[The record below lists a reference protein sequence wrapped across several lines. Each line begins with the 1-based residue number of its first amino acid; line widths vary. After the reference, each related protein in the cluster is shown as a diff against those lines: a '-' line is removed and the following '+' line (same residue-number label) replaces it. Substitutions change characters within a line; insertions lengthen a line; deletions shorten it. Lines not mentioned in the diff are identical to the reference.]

1 MEPNVLGLP
10 CSPSSHPGHTY
21 FNLHHVRREIRRLR
35 AAGVD
40 RVCLLSCKL
49 SLDVG
54 TSFGDGH
61 AVRQLLLRTGA
72 LFQTSLRANDFV
84 ARVAEDEFVVVV
96 ADADEPAGQRV
107 ADRLRERAAL
117 LNLESGPPLLHLHID
132 VFAGPPVVKR
142 LCRFLEGNE
151 LPTAHQEARATQPD

>member
-1 MEPNVLGLP
+1 MEPNVLGFP
-10 CSPSSHPGHTY
+10 CSPPHLEHPY
-21 FNLHHVRREIRRLR
+21 FNLHHVKRAIRRLR
-35 AAGVD
+35 SLEVE

-49 SLDVG
+49 GLDIG

-61 AVRQLLLRTGA
+61 AVRQLLLRAGA

-132 VFAGPPVVKR
+132 LLAGHPVVKR
-142 LCRFLEGNE
+142 LCPFLKGDQ
-151 LPTAHQEARATQPD
+151 LPTARQEAHATQPD